1 MVSGSDA
8 GLLVFLVLAVVGIAW
23 VMVYVVRYLATGDV
37 VEADKTARKAAGNL
51 VGLLSAML
59 GVGVAL
65 AIVVGLIVLIVRAA
79 T

>member
-8 GLLVFLVLAVVGIAW
+8 GLVVFLVLAAVGIAW
-23 VMVYVVRYLATGDV
+23 AVVYVVRYLATGDV

-59 GVGVAL
+59 AAGVVL
-65 AIVVGLIVLIVRAA
+65 AIVVGLVALALTR
-79 T
+79 